1 MSDRVTRS
9 NPGDLAVP
17 VGPYSQT
24 VAVRCADLLFISGQ
38 GPVDEHGNL
47 AGPTIAEQTRQVF
60 ENLETALRAH
70 NCDWKDVVKL
80 VVFLTNI
87 GDFAEFTEVRKE
99 FLSGVYPASTLVADI
114 ALVMPDWK
122 VEVEAVA
129 AIP

>member
-1 MSDRVTRS
+1 M
-9 NPGDLAVP
+9 
-17 VGPYSQT
+17 
-24 VAVRCADLLFISGQ
+24 
-38 GPVDEHGNL
+38 DERGNL

-80 VVFLTNI
+80 GVFLTDI
-87 GDFAEFTEVRKE
+87 GDFTEFTEVRKE

-114 ALVMPDWK
+114 ALVIPEWK

>member
-1 MSDRVTRS
+1 M
-9 NPGDLAVP
+9 
-17 VGPYSQT
+17 
-24 VAVRCADLLFISGQ
+24 
-38 GPVDEHGNL
+38 DEHGDL
-47 AGPTIAEQTRQVF
+47 AGPTMAEQTRQVF

-70 NCDWKDVVKL
+70 KCGWEDVMKL
-80 VVFLTNI
+80 GVFLTDI
-87 GDFAEFTEVRKE
+87 GDFPEFTDVRKE